1 MSDAW
6 LRRLVVAAIALLVV
20 YQVGSWIYAA
30 FGLAAGILSAALVAM
45 VSFFSARMARL
56 GGGNTAWF
64 LVPTLLFTVI
74 PLAAKLF
81 GLFATESSAW
91 EWVVALTPFLAGFAL
106 PVMLLLAVYVELRNR
121 TRVRVDGMADG
132 TPRVQ

>member
-20 YQVGSWIYAA
+20 YQVGAWIYAA
-30 FGLAAGILSAALVAM
+30 FGIAAGILSATLVAA

-64 LVPTLLFTVI
+64 LVPALLFTVI
-74 PLAAKLF
+74 PLAAKLW
-81 GLFATESSAW
+81 GLLAVQSGWW
-91 EWVVALTPFLAGFAL
+91 EWIEALAPFLAGFAL
-106 PVMLLLAVYVELRNR
+106 PVMLLLAVYAELRNR
-121 TRVRVDGMADG
+121 TRVDAEDSAHR
-132 TPRVQ
+132 TPRI